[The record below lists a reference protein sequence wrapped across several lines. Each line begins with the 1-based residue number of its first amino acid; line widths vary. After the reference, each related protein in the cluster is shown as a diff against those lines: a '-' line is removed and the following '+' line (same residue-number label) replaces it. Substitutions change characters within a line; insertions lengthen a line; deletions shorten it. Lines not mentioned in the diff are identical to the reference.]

1 MRSGVIYRS
10 ACWSRTGES
19 SPEDVQAVF
28 EFLQASCQI
37 CTLIDLRTKSEKKC
51 LSLSLSLSLSLCVCV
66 CTNAFAREDKLDKV
80 VEELYPTVPINSQLY
95 HYVSQQDAFGM
106 CKRFAIDLVTRNMKL
121 RGLVWSAPTS
131 VYFRV
136 IYAALA
142 RRRSRAANKTPLQK
156 TAQAVVAPK
165 PAVPAL
171 PAPNTVRRNSQDDMQ
186 LALTTQRKDPANAR
200 AALSMST
207 EIMPVRESLNDTTH
221 PTPASTPTI
230 NNPTTTTT
238 TATDQPHENT
248 QEPFLGKRK
257 EEDQK
262 EDEDE
267 EEEEEEELM
276 LDDDFQMLMDSFDE
290 PLEAETASQ
299 TFVQRVFNP
308 LGLLGFTK
316 LLIIHSSRE
325 IGHVLRI
332 CIDRRNHPLLFHC
345 TSGNLDDCCLAQ
357 SHC

>member
-1 MRSGVIYRS
+1 MHPHRP
-10 ACWSRTGES
+10 TN
-19 SPEDVQAVF
+19 
-28 EFLQASCQI
+28 
-37 CTLIDLRTKSEKKC
+37 KKRKKVP
-51 LSLSLSLSLSLCVCV
+51 LSLSLSLSLSVG
-66 CTNAFAREDKLDKV
+66 TNTIAREDKLDKV

-95 HYVSQQDAFGM
+95 HYVSQQDAFGNM

-156 TAQAVVAPK
+156 SAQAVIALMPK

-171 PAPNTVRRNSQDDMQ
+171 PAPNTIRRNSQDDMQ
-186 LALTTQRKDPANAR
+186 LALTTQRKDPAHAR
-200 AALSMST
+200 SALSMST
-207 EIMPVRESLNDTTH
+207 EFMPVRESLNDTTH
-221 PTPASTPTI
+221 PTPTSTPSI
-230 NNPTTTTT
+230 NNTTTTT
-238 TATDQPHENT
+238 TATATATDPPHENT
-248 QEPFLGKRK
+248 QQAFLGNRK

-262 EDEDE
+262 ENEDE

-345 TSGNLDDCCLAQ
+345 TSGNLDDYSLA
-357 SHC
+357 SHS